1 MRLTGLYP
9 LLSQGMFLRSGFYC
23 CDKSGEI
30 CVSNDSSIM
39 HSLKC
44 LQNIYFIFQALRL
57 QEKSL
62 KNGNTFF
69 LHYLSGKLFL
79 MLFPCLFNKGFN
91 WSCVLPELFK
101 PLLGR
106 LWVGIV

>member
-39 HSLKC
+39 HFTEMPPEHLFHISGSEIAREEFK
-44 LQNIYFIFQALRL
+44 
-57 QEKSL
+57 KW
-62 KNGNTFF
+62 K
-69 LHYLSGKLFL
+69 YL
-79 MLFPCLFNKGFN
+79 
-91 WSCVLPELFK
+91 LP
-101 PLLGR
+101 PLPF
-106 LWVGIV
+106 W